1 MVNAVEEATPLYESI
16 SENISFNLA
25 GPLRRRAIDW
35 LTPYKSDWVLDSGT
49 GPGVSSRLLLS
60 HGFPNIVGLDP
71 SVKLLK
77 YATSKLGDGIHPIVG
92 ASEHLPFK
100 SHAFGSVLTCFALR
114 DVRDLE
120 SSLREFGRAVRT
132 GGGLAVVDV
141 GKPDSLFL
149 REMIGV
155 YIRWGMPLL
164 ARLLIRNRLKGNP
177 FRMIVPTFHRL
188 LPNRRLAGLLEREFG
203 PSRLR
208 EFMMGG
214 LVVITA
220 IREAARDGSGQT

>member
-1 MVNAVEEATPLYESI
+1 MPLYESI
-16 SENISFNLA
+16 SERISFNLA

-35 LTPYKSDWVLDSGT
+35 LRPYRVEWVLDSGT

-60 HGFPNIVGLDP
+60 QGFCSVVGLEP

-77 YATSKLGDGIHPIVG
+77 YATSELEDGFHPVVG
-92 ASEHLPFK
+92 ASEHLPFR
-100 SHAFGSVLTCFALR
+100 SDAFGSVLTCFSLR
-114 DVRDLE
+114 DVRALRP
-120 SSLREFGRAVRT
+120 SLREFGRSVRR

-141 GKPDSLFL
+141 GKPDSFFV
-149 REMIGV
+149 RAMVSI

-164 ARLLIRNRLKGNP
+164 ARLLMRNRLKGNP

-188 LPNRRLAGLLEREFG
+188 LPNRRLAGLIGEEFG

-220 IREAARDGSGQT
+220 NRERPRNGSGET